1 MNMKLLP
8 GGWIYVLFSS
18 ADYTRCKIG
27 KTDGNPLKRFKNLRT
42 GDPCLALHVAYY
54 IPAHFGP
61 TSKIESS
68 IHCDLKD
75 YRINNHEDSY
85 SEWFRI
91 SMEQAEGEID
101 RMLEEWLCEEISG
114 PSKIHLEVLTKMYES
129 GIQDFFEPDQYE
141 REFAAEIFG
150 NSYSQHD

>member
-1 MNMKLLP
+1 MKPLP

-27 KTDGNPLKRFKNLRT
+27 KTDGNPLKRFRNLRT

-61 TSKIESS
+61 ASKIESN
-68 IHCDLKD
+68 IHYELKD
-75 YRINNHEDSY
+75 YRINNHEDSC

-91 SMEQAEGEID
+91 SINQAEDEID
-101 RMLEEWLCEEISG
+101 RMLEEWLDQEMSG
-114 PSKIHLEVLTKMYES
+114 PSNIHLEVLTKMYES
-129 GIQDFFEPDQYE
+129 GIQDFFEPDQNE
-141 REFAAEIFG
+141 RKFAAWVIE
-150 NSYSQHD
+150 NSYNQHDQ